1 MVSIDHFR
9 RELRAQLARASAS
22 GSRHALINASEL
34 HRMLGGYPGSN
45 HGMQR
50 CREAMRAEMEPGDVL
65 IDASDLTVRYQLPR
79 QIHANSSAAQQFND
93 R

>member
-1 MVSIDHFR
+1 MR
-9 RELRAQLARASAS
+9 
-22 GSRHALINASEL
+22 
-34 HRMLGGYPGSN
+34 
-45 HGMQR
+45 R

-79 QIHANSSAAQQFND
+79 KFHANSSAALQFDD

>member
-1 MVSIDHFR
+1 MR
-9 RELRAQLARASAS
+9 
-22 GSRHALINASEL
+22 
-34 HRMLGGYPGSN
+34 
-45 HGMQR
+45 R

-79 QIHANSSAAQQFND
+79 QIHADSGAALQFDD